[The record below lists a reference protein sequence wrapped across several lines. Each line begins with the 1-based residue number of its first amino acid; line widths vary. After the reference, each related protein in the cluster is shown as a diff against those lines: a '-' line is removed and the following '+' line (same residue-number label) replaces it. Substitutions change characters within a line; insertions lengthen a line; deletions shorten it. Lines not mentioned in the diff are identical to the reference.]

1 MIVAKQ
7 NINISVDLFVMK
19 DHRVEKMVNWVL
31 FMIDLA
37 VIVYVTTAQCLSHS
51 INFEGRKK
59 YTKIKVKFLTYLSG
73 YGPIDMSNYIS
84 SFKDL
89 LVLITKN
96 T

>member
-1 MIVAKQ
+1 M
-7 NINISVDLFVMK
+7 
-19 DHRVEKMVNWVL
+19 
-31 FMIDLA
+31 DLA

-51 INFEGRKK
+51 INFEGGKK

-84 SFKDL
+84 SFKEL

-96 T
+96 TWDCIPVSSSVFVDVYFFSRQTLTLHL